1 MSGRCWRLI
10 PAKVLRLGHGVG
22 MLGVEVEMRL
32 LFLPEM
38 LLVGAGL
45 VELV

>member
-1 MSGRCWRLI
+1 
-10 PAKVLRLGHGVG
+10 